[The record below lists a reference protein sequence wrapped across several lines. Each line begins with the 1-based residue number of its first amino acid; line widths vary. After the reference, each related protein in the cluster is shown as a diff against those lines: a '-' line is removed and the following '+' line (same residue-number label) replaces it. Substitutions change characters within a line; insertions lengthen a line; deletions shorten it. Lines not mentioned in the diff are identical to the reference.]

1 MANVPFGG
9 LTPVRTVAGAP
20 YSGAF
25 RAYTIPASDGN
36 AVYIGDLVTGVGTS
50 SNVNGVDYQDVALS
64 ATAGVFQG
72 VVVGV
77 QPDTASSLPYR
88 AASTLRVVY
97 VCDDPNMLFAVT
109 DGAGGTPLTTAAIG
123 LNCDIVVAAG
133 STVTGRSGT
142 TLDNTTEATTNTL
155 DVKLVEMLSRA
166 DNTYG
171 SASATWLVRLNRHRF
186 VNQIAG
192 I

>member
-1 MANVPFGG
+1 MANQPVGG
-9 LTPVRTVAGAP
+9 LMPVRTVAGSP

-25 RAYTIPASDGN
+25 RSYTIPASDGT

-50 SNVNGVDYQDVALS
+50 SNVNGVDYQDVARS
-64 ATAGVFQG
+64 ATGDVFQG

-77 QPDTASSLPYR
+77 QPDTSTSTPYR

-97 VCDDPNMLFAVT
+97 VCDDPNMLFAVS
-109 DGAGGTPLTTAAIG
+109 DGTGGTALTTADIG
-123 LNCDIVVAAG
+123 LNINVSVVAG
-133 STVTGRSGT
+133 STVTSRSGT
-142 TLDNTTEATTNTL
+142 VIDNTTEATTNTL
-155 DVKLVEMLSRA
+155 DAKLIEMLNRT

-171 SASATWLVRLNRHRF
+171 SASAAWLVRLNRHRF